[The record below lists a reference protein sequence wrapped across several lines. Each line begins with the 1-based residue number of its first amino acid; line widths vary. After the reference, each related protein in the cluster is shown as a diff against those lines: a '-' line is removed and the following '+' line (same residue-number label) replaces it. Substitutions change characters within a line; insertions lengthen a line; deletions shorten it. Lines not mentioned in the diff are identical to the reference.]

1 MTRLLIT
8 GGSSYL
14 GRHLVP
20 IAEVNHEVG
29 YTYYLNRPLG
39 TQGISGELR
48 GTQEEEKRWGRK
60 TWQLDLRDEAAVRQ
74 LVTEWQPEV
83 IIHLAGSNRS
93 PDMTAVIEQGASHLV
108 AAATLVNARLIHF
121 SSDVVFDGRHA
132 PYRESDPPSPIHAYG
147 RAKAAAEAI
156 VARYPNH
163 VIIRTSL
170 IYGRRLMDRS
180 TEWIATALSQGQ
192 PVTLFD
198 NQWRNPVWARTLSL
212 ASLELAQMEFRG
224 ILHIAGRQAMTR
236 ADFGLKLLDWWG
248 IAGRDSLTIGPSSDA
263 WPLDCRLDIALA
275 TELLETPLLGVDEVL
290 AEPGETTQLNRK
302 KMPHG

>member
-1 MTRLLIT
+1 MSRLLVT

-20 IAEVNHEVG
+20 IAGTNHEVA
-29 YTYYLNRPLG
+29 YTYYQTPQVYKN
-39 TQGISGELR
+39 LR
-48 GTQEEEKRWGRK
+48 GLA
-60 TWQLDLRDEAAVRQ
+60 LDLRDGPAVRQ
-74 LVTEWQPEV
+74 IVTARRPEV

-93 PDMTAVIEQGASHLV
+93 PDMAAVIEQGASNLIE
-108 AAATLVNARLIHF
+108 AAALVDARLIHL

-132 PYRESDPPSPIHAYG
+132 PYRESDPPNPVHDYG

-163 VIIRTSL
+163 VIVRTSL

-180 TEWIATALSQGQ
+180 TEWIVAALQQGR

-212 ASLELAQMEFRG
+212 ACLELAQMDFRG
-224 ILHIAGRQAMTR
+224 ILHLAGRQAMTR
-236 ADFGLKLLDWWG
+236 AEFGLKLLDWWG
-248 IAGRDSLTIGPSSDA
+248 IGERATLAVGPSGDA
-263 WPLDCRLDIALA
+263 WPLDCRLDVSLA
-275 TELLETPLLGVDEVL
+275 AGLLETPLLGVDEVL
-290 AEPGETTQLNRK
+290 GEPGAPADLDRK